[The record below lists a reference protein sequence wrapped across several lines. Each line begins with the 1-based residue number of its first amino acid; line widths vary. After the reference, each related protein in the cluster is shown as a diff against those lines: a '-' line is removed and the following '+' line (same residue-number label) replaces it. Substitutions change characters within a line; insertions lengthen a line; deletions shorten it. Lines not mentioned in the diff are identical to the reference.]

1 MRIGIDFD
9 GVITDHG
16 KIKALHA
23 KRLFGI
29 DVSPDLFKREIIVGE
44 RRLLTDEQYSTL
56 QEVVFWHPEIGMT
69 MEAVPGALEHI
80 ARIHADGHFQAIVT
94 SRMERSRDI
103 ARDWFGMRMEC
114 NLDFYG
120 VGPKASKLHVA
131 RQLCLDVMIEDDTD
145 KLEPLIGTV
154 PYLFL
159 LEQPYNRGNLV
170 DGIKRVA
177 SWEEIYDRLQNI
189 KSAAQ

>member
-1 MRIGIDFD
+1 VRIGIDFD

-16 KIKALHA
+16 KIKAVHA

-29 DVSPDLFKREIIVGE
+29 DVSPDLFKREVIVGE
-44 RRLLTDEQYSTL
+44 RRLLTNEQYSAL
-56 QEVVFWHPEIGMT
+56 QEVVFWDPEIGMA
-69 MEAVPGALEHI
+69 MEAVPGALEYI
-80 ARIHADGHFQAIVT
+80 ARIHADGDFQAIVT
-94 SRMERSRDI
+94 SRTGRSRDI

-114 NLDFYG
+114 DLDFYG

-131 RQLCLDVMIEDDTD
+131 RQLCLDGMIEDDAD

-154 PYLFL
+154 PHLFL
-159 LEQPYNRGNLV
+159 LEQPYNRCTCV
-170 DGIKRVA
+170 EGIERIA
-177 SWEEIYDRLQNI
+177 SWEKLYDRLQNI